1 MESASSQPAL
11 QQQEQHPTGVTR
23 VQDKYLIHDD
33 AVVGRGAWS
42 VVKRCTSIAPYE
54 PPGARPDMKIVV
66 KIIEKEYLIS
76 LTKGNVERAM
86 AEVKREIDVLRHIPP
101 HENVVTFLEY
111 IETEKEF
118 LLFFE
123 EVQCGDLCEIILQA
137 PEGKLSEE
145 TSKLYTYQII
155 KAVLHCHIHDVIHRD
170 IKPENLLVSN
180 DDNIKLTDFGLA
192 KRSKGVCTSAEA
204 KDPLDPLALCMP
216 YPGAERLIGKR
227 IVCSDVIGTPR
238 YGSPE
243 MFYAKFTQTHYDGFK
258 ADTWS
263 VGVVTYITLSG
274 SFPYSAAAHAPE
286 KEVFRTIMDTAL
298 PEPPGISPAAL
309 DFIQRLLNK
318 DPHKRISLYDALNHP
333 WLESVAQTRQSITV
347 PRILETFTST
357 DVAQACRLFN
367 KEAQALHQCVR
378 LLQREIQRLR
388 EEHEKMED
396 SISSHDRN
404 VRGTSTP
411 RRAETP
417 SGTSRIRGAR
427 TSATTSALRVTS
439 PARTGVRPGR
449 SSITHDS
456 SNGSVRRPSAHR
468 ISARS
473 PLARSA
479 ASTVRRGTPVR
490 AGGTTPMRSGTPSR
504 TTGRSASA
512 VRGVSR
518 PANGVLQST
527 PMAAR
532 TSTPGRAGARSTTP
546 SRSAMTNHV
555 SSAKELQIGETVTY
569 KGYRAVVRFNGPT
582 AFGAGI
588 WIGLEMMEGNEGT
601 NDGSSF
607 IDKKQYFTCPK
618 GKGVFVRASQVK
630 KL

>member
-1 MESASSQPAL
+1 MESTSSQPTSN
-11 QQQEQHPTGVTR
+11 QRPTGITR
-23 VQDKYLIHDD
+23 VEDKYLIDED

-42 VVKRCTSIAPYE
+42 VVKRCTPIAPYT
-54 PPGARPDMKIVV
+54 PPGSTPDMKIVV

-123 EVQCGDLCEIILQA
+123 EVQCGDLCEIILQSS
-137 PEGKLSEE
+137 EGKLSEE
-145 TSKLYTYQII
+145 KSKLYTYQII

-192 KRSKGVCTSAEA
+192 KRSKGVCTSAEPR
-204 KDPLDPLALCMP
+204 DPLDPVALFME

-227 IVCSDVIGTPR
+227 VVCSDVIGTPR

-286 KEVFRTIMDTAL
+286 KEVFRTIMDTVL
-298 PEPPGISPAAL
+298 PVPPGMSPIAL
-309 DFIQRLLNK
+309 DFVQRLLNK
-318 DPHKRISLYDALNHP
+318 DPHKRISLYDALGHP
-333 WLESVAQTRQSITV
+333 WLEGVAQTRESVMV
-347 PRILETFTST
+347 PRILETFTS
-357 DVAQACRLFN
+357 AEMLQACKMFN
-367 KEAQALHQCVR
+367 KEAQSLHQCIR
-378 LLQREIQRLR
+378 LLQRENQRLR
-388 EEHEKMED
+388 DEQEKWEEAV
-396 SISSHDRN
+396 SSRDRDAH
-404 VRGTSTP
+404 RTSTP

-417 SGTSRIRGAR
+417 SGTSRAR
-427 TSATTSALRVTS
+427 TTRTPGASSSLRVTS

-449 SSITHDS
+449 SSFTNES

-479 ASTVRRGTPVR
+479 ASTVRRGTPLR
-490 AGGTTPMRSGTPSR
+490 AGGTTPIRAGTPSR
-504 TTGRSASA
+504 TTGRSTSA
-512 VRGVSR
+512 ARGVSR
-518 PANGVLQST
+518 PANNGVPST
-527 PMAAR
+527 PVAQRA
-532 TSTPGRAGARSTTP
+532 STPGRTGTRSTTP
-546 SRSAMTNHV
+546 SRSSMVSHV
-555 SSAKELQIGETVTY
+555 TSAKELNVGETVTY

>member
-1 MESASSQPAL
+1 METVRP
-11 QQQEQHPTGVTR
+11 QEAPERQKTGVTR
-23 VQDKYLIHDD
+23 VEEKYLIDED

-42 VVKRCTSIAPYE
+42 VVKRCTPIAPYE
-54 PPGARPDMKIVV
+54 PPALRSGMKVVV
-66 KIIEKEYLIS
+66 KIIEKDYLIS
-76 LTKGNVERAM
+76 LTKGNVERAT
-86 AEVKREIDVLRHIPP
+86 AEVKREIDVLRHIPA
-101 HENVVTFLEY
+101 HENIVTFLEY

-123 EVQCGDLCEIILQA
+123 EVRCGDLCEIILQA
-137 PEGKLSEE
+137 PDGKLTEE
-145 TSKLYTYQII
+145 KAKLYTYQII

-170 IKPENLLVSN
+170 IKPENLLVSD

-192 KRSKGVCTSAEA
+192 KRSKGVCTSAE
-204 KDPLDPLALCMP
+204 PRSLLDPVALCMP

-227 IVCSDVIGTPR
+227 VVCSDVIGTPR

-243 MFYAKFTQTHYDGFK
+243 MFYAKFTQTYYDGFK

-298 PEPPGISPAAL
+298 PEPQGISSDAL

-318 DPHKRISLYDALNHP
+318 DPHKRMSLYDALSHP
-333 WLESVAQTRQSITV
+333 WLEGVASTRGSVTV
-347 PRILETFTST
+347 PLMLERFSSSE
-357 DVAQACRLFN
+357 VSEACTMFD
-367 KEAQALHQCVR
+367 KEAKALHQCIR
-378 LLQREIQRLR
+378 LLQRENQRLR
-388 EEHEKMED
+388 DEHEKFED
-396 SISSHDRN
+396 TLAKRERDSRR
-404 VRGTSTP
+404 VTTP

-417 SGTSRIRGAR
+417 TGGSRVRGAR
-427 TSATTSALRVTS
+427 VSGASSVLRIGS
-439 PARTGVRPGR
+439 PSRTGVRPGR
-449 SSITHDS
+449 SSVTNES
-456 SNGSVRRPSAHR
+456 SNGSVSRPSAHR
-468 ISARS
+468 ITARS

-479 ASTVRRGTPVR
+479 ASTVRRGTPAR

-504 TTGRSASA
+504 PTARSTSA
-512 VRGVSR
+512 RGISVLS
-518 PANGVLQST
+518 NGVASST
-527 PMAAR
+527 SVSQRA
-532 TSTPGRAGARSTTP
+532 STPGRTGVRSATP
-546 SRSAMTNHV
+546 SRSSVLSHV
-555 SSAKELQIGETVTY
+555 TSAKELQVGETVTY
-569 KGYRAVVRFNGPT
+569 KGYRAVVRFNGST

-588 WIGLEMMEGNEGT
+588 WIGLEMLEGNEGT

-630 KL
+630 KI

>member
-1 MESASSQPAL
+1 MEVINSQETPD
-11 QQQEQHPTGVTR
+11 QQKTGITR
-23 VQDKYLIHDD
+23 VEDKYLIDED

-42 VVKRCTSIAPYE
+42 VVKRCTPIAPYE
-54 PPGARPDMKIVV
+54 PPALRPGMKVVV

-86 AEVKREIDVLRHIPP
+86 AEVKREIDVLRHVPA
-101 HENVVTFLEY
+101 HENIVTFLEY

-137 PEGKLSEE
+137 PEGKLTEE
-145 TSKLYTYQII
+145 KAKHYTYQTI

-170 IKPENLLVSN
+170 IKPENLLVSD

-192 KRSKGVCTSAEA
+192 KRSKGVCTSAEPR
-204 KDPLDPLALCMP
+204 DLLDPVALCMP
-216 YPGAERLIGKR
+216 YPGAERIIGKR
-227 IVCSDVIGTPR
+227 VVCSDVIGTPR

-243 MFYAKFTQTHYDGFK
+243 MFYAKFTQTYYDGFK

-298 PEPPGISPAAL
+298 PEPPGISSDAL

-318 DPHKRISLYDALNHP
+318 DPHKRISLYDALTHP
-333 WLESVAQTRQSITV
+333 WLEGVAHPRGSVTV
-347 PRILETFTST
+347 PRLIEKFPSLEVTEVCNVF
-357 DVAQACRLFN
+357 D
-367 KEAQALHQCVR
+367 KEAQALHQCIR
-378 LLQREIQRLR
+378 LLQRENQRLR
-388 EEHEKMED
+388 DEQEKWED
-396 SISSHDRN
+396 AVAKREREA
-404 VRGTSTP
+404 RGTSTP

-417 SGTSRIRGAR
+417 SGGSRVRGAR
-427 TSATTSALRVTS
+427 TTAASSVMRLGS
-439 PARTGVRPGR
+439 PSRTGVRPGR
-449 SSITHDS
+449 SSIAQES
-456 SNGSVRRPSAHR
+456 SNGSARRMSAHR
-468 ISARS
+468 VSARS

-504 TTGRSASA
+504 TTGRSTSTT
-512 VRGVSR
+512 RGVSR
-518 PANGVLQST
+518 PTNGVTPST
-527 PMAAR
+527 SLAHRA
-532 TSTPGRAGARSTTP
+532 STPGRTGTRSTTP
-546 SRSAMTNHV
+546 SRSSVLSHV
-555 SSAKELQIGETVTY
+555 TSAKELQIGETVTY
-569 KGYRAVVRFNGPT
+569 KGYRAIVRFNGPT